1 MNLENRI
8 EELADDIAARK
19 FKWNYGD
26 KEYEWLTRQ
35 CLNLA
40 GLLKQYKAEPVLIK
54 KLTDIARDLEEQNK
68 YLTHD
73 LLRQRTL
80 VFHQDAII
88 FYLMKEGYIKLLPF

>member
-1 MNLENRI
+1 MSLENKI
-8 EELADDIAARK
+8 EELANSIVARK
-19 FKWNYGD
+19 FKWNYSD

-35 CLNLA
+35 CYSLVE
-40 GLLKQYKAEPVLIK
+40 LLRQYKAEPVLIK
-54 KLTDIARDLEEQNK
+54 KLADIARDLEEQDK

-88 FYLMKEGYIKLLPF
+88 FYLMKEGYIKVMPF

>member
-1 MNLENRI
+1 MSLENKI
-8 EELADDIAARK
+8 EELAGGIAARK
-19 FKWNYGD
+19 FKWNYSD

-35 CLNLA
+35 CRNLVE
-40 GLLKQYKAEPVLIK
+40 LLKQFKAEPALIK
-54 KLTDIARDLEEQNK
+54 KLADIARDLDEQNK

-88 FYLMKEGYIKLLPF
+88 FYLMKEGYIKVLPF